1 MKIEIK
7 SVPFG
12 IVLLGVVR
20 TAPNTNTLDVPQS
33 RRELGAVPHHRSRLL
48 RRPRSPQLTP
58 WQTSAAPTQATV
70 GTAR

>member
-20 TAPNTNTLDVPQS
+20 TAPNTNTWTFLNPGESWAQFPITDRGSFGVRVHLS
-33 RRELGAVPHHRSRLL
+33 
-48 RRPRSPQLTP
+48 
-58 WQTSAAPTQATV
+58 
-70 GTAR
+70 